1 MTTEHILIVGVTSLA
16 GAVSFLFTL
25 LLNFYRSVE
34 KRLLECEK
42 DRVKL
47 WERIAE
53 LEART

>member
-34 KRLLECEK
+34 KRLLECEN